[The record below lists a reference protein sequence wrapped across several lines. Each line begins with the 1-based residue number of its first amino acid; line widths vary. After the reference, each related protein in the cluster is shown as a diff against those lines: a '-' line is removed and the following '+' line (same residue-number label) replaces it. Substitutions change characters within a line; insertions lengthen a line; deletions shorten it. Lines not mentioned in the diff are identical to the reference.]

1 MGWQIKSLGETCTLA
16 TGGTPSRAKPEY
28 FENGTIKW
36 LVSGDIH
43 QKEIYNCNG
52 KISELGLQNSNAR
65 YLPENSV
72 MIALNGQG
80 KTRGSVSLLR
90 TKATCNQSLVSICPN
105 NTSEL
110 IPEFLYVNLHG
121 RYEEIRKMT
130 GDDGN
135 DRRGLNM
142 PLIRSIKIPLPP
154 IPEQQRI
161 VAILDQAFA
170 DIEKARANAEQNL
183 KNARELF
190 DSYLQQVFSQRGE
203 GWVEETLGQAT
214 GGVYT
219 GPFGSLLHKSD
230 YIENGIPLVNPAHIT
245 KTGILADKNKSVSLG
260 VLERLSNYVMREG
273 DIVIGRRG
281 EMGRCAL
288 VTKKEDGFLCGTG
301 SFFIKS
307 SSRCH
312 GEYLVRFLRSASCKA
327 QLEAIAGGAVMPNL
341 SNKDLSSFAL
351 YLPSYERQKELAT
364 EIALVAKRTRN
375 LEDVYEAKISSLDE
389 LKKSLLQKAFSGE
402 LTESK
407 GIAA

>member
-142 PLIRSIKIPLPP
+142 PLIRSIKIP
-154 IPEQQRI
+154 
-161 VAILDQAFA
+161 
-170 DIEKARANAEQNL
+170 
-183 KNARELF
+183 
-190 DSYLQQVFSQRGE
+190 G
-203 GWVEETLGQAT
+203 
-214 GGVYT
+214 
-219 GPFGSLLHKSD
+219 
-230 YIENGIPLVNPAHIT
+230 
-245 KTGILADKNKSVSLG
+245 SVSF
-260 VLERLSNYVMREG
+260 S
-273 DIVIGRRG
+273 IVSPNHYKFKRNIL
-281 EMGRCAL
+281 MSI
-288 VTKKEDGFLCGTG
+288 KKHCQNV
-301 SFFIKS
+301 FFPP
-307 SSRCH
+307 
-312 GEYLVRFLRSASCKA
+312 L
-327 QLEAIAGGAVMPNL
+327 
-341 SNKDLSSFAL
+341 LSSTVKL
-351 YLPSYERQKELAT
+351 LSYEGP
-364 EIALVAKRTRN
+364 
-375 LEDVYEAKISSLDE
+375 
-389 LKKSLLQKAFSGE
+389 AF
-402 LTESK
+402 K
-407 GIAA
+407 VFIHN

>member
-1 MGWQIKSLGETCTLA
+1 MGFPQQKLGDVCRLINGRAYKKHEMLTEGPYPILRVGNFFTNRNWFYSDLELHDDKYCDNGDLLYAWSASFGPRIWEGQKVIYHYHIGKIEIDETKVDKNYMFHLLDWDTEQIKLA
-16 TGGTPSRAKPEY
+16 QGTGTTMVHVTKGSM
-28 FENGTIKW
+28 ENR
-36 LVSGDIH
+36 L
-43 QKEIYNCNG
+43 
-52 KISELGLQNSNAR
+52 
-65 YLPENSV
+65 LP
-72 MIALNGQG
+72 
-80 KTRGSVSLLR
+80 
-90 TKATCNQSLVSICPN
+90 
-105 NTSEL
+105 
-110 IPEFLYVNLHG
+110 F
-121 RYEEIRKMT
+121 
-130 GDDGN
+130 
-135 DRRGLNM
+135 
-142 PLIRSIKIPLPP
+142 PP

-203 GWVEETLGQAT
+203 GWVESTLGQAT

-230 YIENGIPLVNPAHIT
+230 YIANGIPLVNPAHIT
-245 KTGILADKNKSVSLG
+245 DTGILADENKSVSLE
-260 VLERLSNYVMREG
+260 VAKRLSSYVMREG

-288 VTKKEDGFLCGTG
+288 VTDKEDGFLCGTG

-327 QLEAIAGGAVMPNL
+327 KLESIAGGAVMPNL
-341 SNKDLSSFAL
+341 SNKDLSCFNL
-351 YLPSYERQKELAT
+351 YLPSYERQKELAA

-375 LEDVYEAKISSLDE
+375 VEDVYQAKLYSLDE

-402 LTESK
+402 LTKSK